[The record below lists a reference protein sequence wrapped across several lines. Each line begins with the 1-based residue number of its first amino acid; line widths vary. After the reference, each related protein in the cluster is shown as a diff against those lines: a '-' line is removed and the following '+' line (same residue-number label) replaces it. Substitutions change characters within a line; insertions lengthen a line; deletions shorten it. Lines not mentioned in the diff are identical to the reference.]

1 MYLFI
6 WRVIGLIILFESTA
20 NKFVLVSIYRPLI
33 EELAGKESVWVTLS
47 PTVQQVALNVDS
59 EFQKLI
65 ISKIKHSTNLIS
77 PAI

>member
-1 MYLFI
+1 M
-6 WRVIGLIILFESTA
+6 IGLVILFESMTCKL